1 MRALDPEV
9 QEAVWQAVEPL
20 VPRPVVAHPLGCHRR
35 RKSDRDCFQ
44 MMLVRLATG
53 CSWEDA
59 ERLGGNKVS
68 DATVRERRDAWVAA
82 GVYAAIAGGATRA
95 FDLVIGLDLSEVA
108 IEESQHK
115 TPGGGEGTGK
125 NPTDRAKLGWKW
137 SVLTDRNGI

>member
-20 VPRPVVAHPLGCHRR
+20 VPRPVETHPHGCHRR

-59 ERLGGNKVS
+59 EALWQQGLGQE
-68 DATVRERRDAWVAA
+68 VRERRDAWVAA
-82 GVYAAIAGGATRA
+82 GLYAAIAGEAIRA
-95 FDLVIGLDLSEVA
+95 YDRVIGLDLSEVA
-108 IEESQHK
+108 VDQ
-115 TPGGGEGTGK
+115 T
-125 NPTDRAKLGWKW
+125 
-137 SVLTDRNGI
+137 